1 MSLVDIKQTWLDPD
15 RTQRA
20 EVKRPLRAGIG
31 LKANGKYTIYSG
43 ELRRMPRRWQLLG
56 RAGRGA
62 VHFLA
67 LVGRSSAAVSCRP
80 LLYSVKHYILH
91 YSSFTQPEAAAKRR
105 GGLILIHRFL
115 LSLLLFRNHRSLL
128 VPSHGYPPWL
138 PCTSFLPLPSLPLLF
153 SSFNSSVRSVD
164 GICADHLTVES
175 YTVFIC
181 QQSYLLLFRIPPPIH
196 FFYTF

>member
-115 LSLLLFRNHRSLL
+115 LSLLLFRNHRSLP
-128 VPSHGYPPWL
+128 VPSRGYHL
-138 PCTSFLPLPSLPLLF
+138 QTHLGFLALS
-153 SSFNSSVRSVD
+153 
-164 GICADHLTVES
+164 
-175 YTVFIC
+175 
-181 QQSYLLLFRIPPPIH
+181 PPPLFTPP
-196 FFYTF
+196 FFLLSTPVLEVLMAFVQIV